1 MGLLINIIIIISTL
15 IILLSLYF
23 LFMKRRENEQMGGGN
38 SEIDMEFG
46 EEIGIDKQPD
56 TENYLGEDGKFEKQ
70 SLEYDWREN
79 ELKYK
84 YNKTLIRL
92 ISRDPNWLYAYWEV
106 KESEFY
112 QNKPVLRLFY
122 ENKNT
127 YYDIEIDHE
136 SDNWYISHVKPEQK
150 YRIAIGYMKNDNF
163 HSLCESNSIYTPAD
177 RPSDNLDQKWMYI
190 EELSEYQY
198 RIEINSTISMMKSLK
213 DRKEKEKSQ
222 ISSPPF
228 N

>member
-1 MGLLINIIIIISTL
+1 MGLIINILIIISAL

-23 LFMKRRENEQMGGGN
+23 LIMRRRENENMGN
-38 SEIDMEFG
+38 VDDAEIDMEMSQ
-46 EEIGIDKQPD
+46 EIGIDEIPETVQDYHKRYEHPD
-56 TENYLGEDGKFEKQ
+56 ED
-70 SLEYDWREN
+70 YNWTEN